1 MSTEEFNFSR
11 HSVSVR
17 QLMTGQV
24 NAPCRANLHKWGL
37 AQSPSCD
44 CDQRQT
50 VNHIVDA
57 CALTKFDG
65 GLNLGVLLH
74 ETDDDAVTRLES
86 TATAALA
93 K

>member
-24 NAPCRANLHKWGL
+24 NAPCRANLHKWGT
-37 AQSPSCD
+37 CD

-50 VNHIVDA
+50 VNHIVGA

-74 ETDDDAVTRLES
+74 EADDDAVTRLES